1 MMKKRKSYADELQKF
16 VQAID
21 IAIVA
26 YRNHPPPMWTTEIVD
41 MVTKNLEQDKI
52 RRLEAEQ
59 KFQTLASLKYDI
71 DTLFIYFQEAQG
83 PTVDYFWKGIK
94 QAGLDYQR
102 EDKLSKV
109 LKRGKIRGRIEYDY
123 ITDIL
128 VAAEQVGDINGEQ
141 VRQLKSMIA
150 TYELKFKS

>member
-21 IAIVA
+21 IAIDA
-26 YRNHPPPMWTTEIVD
+26 YRSYPPPMWTAEIVD
-41 MVTKNLEQDKI
+41 MVTGNLQQDKI
-52 RRLEAEQ
+52 RRLEADQ
-59 KFQTLASLKYDI
+59 KFQNLASLKYDI

-83 PTVDYFWKGIK
+83 PTVDYFWKEIK

-128 VAAEQVGDINGEQ
+128 VAAEQVGDISAEQ
-141 VRQLKSMIA
+141 AEQLRAMLA
-150 TYELKFKS
+150 AYERK